1 METMPTIHAFAS
13 LSVRGV
19 AGALAA
25 LLATGAAA
33 QAYPAK
39 SVRLILGFSTGGST
53 DTGSRLLAQN
63 LTQQFGQT
71 VVVEN
76 RTGAGGAI
84 ANEMVAKAPP
94 DGYTLLML
102 SASATI
108 LPALRKLSYDVVRDY
123 APVSLV
129 ADGPLVLVVH
139 ASVPARNVRELIGLA
154 RAKPGLLTYGSNGR
168 GSTAHM
174 SGELFNSLAGIKLL
188 HVPYKGSA
196 EAATATAAGE
206 IDINFPSIPPSMAL
220 ISTGRLRALA
230 VTSARRASLIPD
242 VPTISESGLA
252 GYAYGTWFGVVAPA
266 RTPAEIVAR
275 LHGAIASAMQSAEL
289 RDAFTRQGLEP
300 QPTTPEAFA
309 AYIRREVEQN
319 AALIVKSGVKGE

>member
-1 METMPTIHAFAS
+1 MSLIHGFAFIV
-13 LSVRGV
+13 VRGV
-19 AGALAA
+19 AGALAV
-25 LLATGAAA
+25 LATCGVLA
-33 QAYPAK
+33 QSYPAK
-39 SVRLILGFSTGGST
+39 PVRMILGFSTGGST
-53 DTGSRLLAQN
+53 DTGSRLLAQS

-84 ANEMVAKAPP
+84 ANEMVAKAAP

-139 ASVPARNVRELIGLA
+139 ASVPARNVRELIALA
-154 RAKPGLLTYGSNGR
+154 RAKPGVLTYGSNGR

-230 VTSARRASLIPD
+230 VTSARRASLIPN
-242 VPTISESGLA
+242 VPTISESGLP
-252 GYAYGTWFGVVAPA
+252 GYEYGTWFGVVAPA

-275 LHGAIASAMQSAEL
+275 LHGAIASALQSADL
-289 RDAFTRQGLEP
+289 RDAFTKQGLEP
-300 QPTTPEAFA
+300 QTTTPEAFA
-309 AYIRREVEQN
+309 AYIRREVETN
-319 AALIVKSGVKGE
+319 AALIIKSGVKGD

>member
-1 METMPTIHAFAS
+1 MSPIHGFAFI
-13 LSVRGV
+13 VVHGV
-19 AGALAA
+19 AGALTV
-25 LLATGAAA
+25 LATCGVLAHP
-33 QAYPAK
+33 YPAK
-39 SVRLILGFSTGGST
+39 PVRMILGFSTGGST
-53 DTGSRLLAQN
+53 DTGSRLLAQS

-84 ANEMVAKAPP
+84 ANEMVAKAAP

-108 LPALRKLSYDVVRDY
+108 LPALRKISYDVVRDY

-154 RAKPGLLTYGSNGR
+154 RAKSGLLTYGSNGR

-174 SGELFNSLAGIKLL
+174 SGELFNSLAGIKLS

-196 EAATATAAGE
+196 EAAMATAAGE
-206 IDINFPSIPPSMAL
+206 IGINFPSIPPSMAL

-230 VTSARRASLIPD
+230 VTSARRASLIPE
-242 VPTISESGLA
+242 VPTISESGLP
-252 GYAYGTWFGVVAPA
+252 GYEYGTWFGVVAPA
-266 RTPAEIVAR
+266 RTPSEIVAR
-275 LHGAIASAMQSAEL
+275 LHGIIASAMQSAEL

-300 QPTTPEAFA
+300 QTTTPEAFA
-309 AYIRREVEQN
+309 AYIRREVETN
-319 AALIVKSGVKGE
+319 AALIIKSGVKGD

>member
-1 METMPTIHAFAS
+1 MSPIHGFAFI
-13 LSVRGV
+13 VVQGV
-19 AGALAA
+19 AGALTV
-25 LLATGAAA
+25 LATCGVLA
-33 QAYPAK
+33 QPYPAK
-39 SVRLILGFSTGGST
+39 PVRMILGFSTGGST
-53 DTGSRLLAQN
+53 DTGSRLLAQS

-84 ANEMVAKAPP
+84 ANEMVAKAAP

-108 LPALRKLSYDVVRDY
+108 LPALRKISYDVVRDY

-174 SGELFNSLAGIKLL
+174 SGELFNSLAGIKLS

-196 EAATATAAGE
+196 EAAMATAAGE
-206 IDINFPSIPPSMAL
+206 IGINFPSIPPSMAL

-230 VTSARRASLIPD
+230 VTSARRASLIPE
-242 VPTISESGLA
+242 VPTISESGLP
-252 GYAYGTWFGVVAPA
+252 GYEYGTWFGVVAPA
-266 RTPAEIVAR
+266 RTPSEIVAR
-275 LHGAIASAMQSAEL
+275 LHGIIASAMQSAEL

-300 QPTTPEAFA
+300 QTTTPEAFA
-309 AYIRREVEQN
+309 AYIRREVETN
-319 AALIVKSGVKGE
+319 AALIIKSGVKGD

>member
-1 METMPTIHAFAS
+1 MHGFAG

-19 AGALAA
+19 AGTLATLAA
-25 LLATGAAA
+25 FGAFA
-33 QAYPAK
+33 QPYPTK
-39 SVRLILGFSTGGST
+39 PVRLILGFSTGGST
-53 DTGSRLLAQN
+53 DTGSRLLAQS

-108 LPALRKLSYDVVRDY
+108 LPALRKLAYDVVRDY

-139 ASVPARNVRELIGLA
+139 ASVPVRTVKELIGLA
-154 RAKPGLLTYGSNGR
+154 RAKPDVLTYGSNGR

-174 SGELFNSLAGIKLL
+174 SGELFNSLAGTRLL

-230 VTSARRASLIPD
+230 VTSAKRASLIPA
-242 VPTISESGLA
+242 VPTISESGLP

-266 RTPAEIVAR
+266 RTPADIVTR
-275 LHGAIASAMQSAEL
+275 LHGAISTAMQSAEL
-289 RDAFTRQGLEP
+289 RDSFTRQGLEP
-300 QPTTPEAFA
+300 QVTTPEAFG

-319 AALIVKSGVKGE
+319 AALILKSGVKGE